1 MKPDETLNVYSKSD
15 DWRARRLSNFSPDSF
30 LLDGESLASV
40 EGFIQGIKFPEGHLR
55 RLLAFRSAGITA
67 KRLGINIAP
76 DSVWWK
82 HQPIPYGSA
91 EHRNLIE
98 RAIRA
103 KYEQNSEAKD
113 ALLATKGMA
122 LTHELDE
129 PDSISLPREIFC
141 CILMKIREE
150 FLKTMHNKTTD
161 I

>member
-15 DWRARRLSNFSPDSF
+15 DWRARILSNFSPDSF

-40 EGFIQGIKFPEGHLR
+40 EGFIQGIKFPEGHPR

-113 ALLATKGMA
+113 ALFLPLKAWRLRMNLTSRIQFPFLARSFA
-122 LTHELDE
+122 V
-129 PDSISLPREIFC
+129 
-141 CILMKIREE
+141 
-150 FLKTMHNKTTD
+150 FL
-161 I
+161 